1 MSEDSNYP
9 VVPETKKRVPVG
21 MIAVSI
27 ILAAILAFM
36 VVMYFNQKNN
46 MIEMEQVLT
55 EEKDS
60 LANELRQLAYSY
72 DTLQT
77 SNDTIKANLKKEK
90 ERIVQLL
97 EINASNAQ
105 LIKKYKSEIATMK
118 DIMKSYIVQIDSLN
132 TRNKILV
139 EENKQIREEISKV
152 QSINEEL
159 ETVRQQLNA
168 QVEIASVIQAK
179 DISAVAIN
187 KKRKETNRLNA
198 VDKIRTCFTLR
209 ENPIAAAGEKE
220 VFMRVIRPDAL
231 VITTSADNYFEAGE
245 DKLIYSASRI
255 ADYMNQ
261 DIEMC
266 IYLDNTGDFISG
278 TYEVELYLEGALI
291 GKSSF
296 MLK

>member
-266 IYLDNTGDFISG
+266 IYLDNTGDFIAG